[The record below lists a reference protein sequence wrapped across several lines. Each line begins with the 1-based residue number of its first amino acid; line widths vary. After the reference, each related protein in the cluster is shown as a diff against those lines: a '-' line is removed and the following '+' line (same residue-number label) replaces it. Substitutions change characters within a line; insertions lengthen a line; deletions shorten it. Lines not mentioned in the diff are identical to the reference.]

1 MKNVIFYQSRHG
13 RFYLHLFLQ
22 QSVCIVARTRTVLWM
37 ELTQPRPQLTLAYG
51 ESVPHWTWCPHPKGM
66 GAALSELDSSWAGGC
81 LVHTEQAFF
90 LNHLLRIWAVVWS
103 WEKGAIF
110 VTVAFI
116 KMLLCFFLAAEPVSP
131 FLCCPGAA
139 THSVLITKDL
149 LSFES
154 LQQVLYIFDSDK
166 THNVVHGLPRLC
178 PCGITQAAVTWHSSG
193 LRLLA
198 VRECQ
203 PHTTTITQRR
213 WVEGCDWP
221 FLDPCQGCLCVC
233 VCGGADLCAPKLD

>member
-1 MKNVIFYQSRHG
+1 MWYFINLGMGDFIYISFCNSQS
-13 RFYLHLFLQ
+13 
-22 QSVCIVARTRTVLWM
+22 ALWL
-37 ELTQPRPQLTLAYG
+37 EPALCCGWSSPSLGLSSHT
-51 ESVPHWTWCPHPKGM
+51 ESVPHWTWCPHPKGV

-110 VTVAFI
+110 GTVAFI
-116 KMLLCFFLAAEPVSP
+116 KMLLCFFLAAEPVST
-131 FLCCPGAA
+131 FLCCPGPA

-178 PCGITQAAVTWHSSG
+178 PCGITQAVVTWHSSG

-233 VCGGADLCAPKLD
+233 VRGADLCAPKLD

>member
-1 MKNVIFYQSRHG
+1 
-13 RFYLHLFLQ
+13 
-22 QSVCIVARTRTVLWM
+22 
-37 ELTQPRPQLTLAYG
+37 
-51 ESVPHWTWCPHPKGM
+51 M

-110 VTVAFI
+110 GTVAFI
-116 KMLLCFFLAAEPVSP
+116 KMLLCFFLAAEPVSA
-131 FLCCPGAA
+131 FLCCPGPA

-221 FLDPCQGCLCVC
+221 FLDPCQGCVC
-233 VCGGADLCAPKLD
+233 VGGWSMCTKAWLIPSPSYLNSQPEMKKSDLQFICVHLHPYCVTPPSTPCIWYAFFCCVLCELILHFSVILMLFENFNF